1 MMPIFMPST
10 LPGRAAA
17 TRSSSGIRQ
26 GGGIV
31 RVVAADDLVQQGR
44 VQHRAGDGA
53 DLVQRGG
60 HRDGAVAGD
69 AAVGG
74 LDAHG
79 AGDGAGLADGPAGV
93 RAEGQR
99 ALRRRRRRQPSRRR
113 NRPGCVAGGLGSVAA
128 KLGADLVVCV
138 DVGGDVLG
146 TGAEPGL
153 ASPLCDAVML
163 AAAAE
168 LQRTGTRTVAAV
180 FGPCC
185 DGELTV
191 EELLERLAALGRAGA
206 LLGTSS
212 LAGAVADELERA
224 IAQVPTEASAQALRC
239 ARGEVGWTTIRA
251 GRRKVFM
258 SPLGALSFYF
268 DPMRAM
274 EEAAPLA
281 RAVRGAH
288 SLDQANEA
296 LHAAGVRTELDYE
309 RSAVEA

>member
-1 MMPIFMPST
+1 M
-10 LPGRAAA
+10 L
-17 TRSSSGIRQ
+17 GI
-26 GGGIV
+26 GGGGDVVGALAVARHLEGHGVEPVLGGVAWERRPIDPHPGPRGVSEIV
-31 RVVAADDLVQQGR
+31 DAQPLADHVLRCGPQTR
-44 VQHRAGDGA
+44 TA
-53 DLVQRGG
+53 
-60 HRDGAVAGD
+60 DGAVFAEAHMARFL
-69 AAVGG
+69 AADTLLVDI
-74 LDAHG
+74 L
-79 AGDGAGLADGPAGV
+79 DGPSA
-93 RAEGQR
+93 
-99 ALRRRRRRQPSRRR
+99 
-113 NRPGCVAGGLGSVAA
+113 VAGGLGSVAA